1 MTVPP
6 IYAGIG
12 ECFMDSYCWVYS
24 ALYKLY
30 TYIHIYTHIYAVQLS
45 NMAMGLQ
52 MGIQLVKSSKY
63 IANFPTICDCQ
74 RVYTYIY
81 MGICLMGNYIYI

>member
-1 MTVPP
+1 MLELGSVLW
-6 IYAGIG
+6 ILIVGFIAHYIN
-12 ECFMDSYCWVYS
+12 CIH
-24 ALYKLY
+24 
-30 TYIHIYTHIYAVQLS
+30 TYIHIYIYTHIYAVQLS

-81 MGICLMGNYIYI
+81 IYGNLFNG

>member
-1 MTVPP
+1 
-6 IYAGIG
+6 
-12 ECFMDSYCWVYS
+12 MDSYCWVYS

-30 TYIHIYTHIYAVQLS
+30 TYIYIYAVQLS

-52 MGIQLVKSSKY
+52 MGIQMVKSPKC

-74 RVYTYIY
+74 RVYIYIY
-81 MGICLMGNYIYI
+81 RNLFNG